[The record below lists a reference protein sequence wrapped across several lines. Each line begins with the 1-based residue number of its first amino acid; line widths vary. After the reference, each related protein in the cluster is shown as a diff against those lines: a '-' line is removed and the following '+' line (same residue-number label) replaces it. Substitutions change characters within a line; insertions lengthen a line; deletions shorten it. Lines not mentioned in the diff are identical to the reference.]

1 MSKALFRF
9 LRGELN
15 GYYVTRLNDL
25 LNASTEDIKTF
36 FCDFQ
41 AQQFELGKIS
51 LETLYNLGK
60 FASIFLLRLKSAE
73 TMTALYLT
81 DSFIKNSY
89 EFSERGLYNVP
100 LEQFEFFHTEDDS
113 GAYFVFVRTTQE
125 QYEDDID
132 TLTDYRKRATMVGDV
147 AVQGYISSRATDIFD
162 SVGNVKPEFILA
174 TPPSGV
180 AYSEFYGDNFLYLSE
195 GDDSEA
201 DNLIRWRLSESEV
214 VDGVEYSERGLFIV
228 PSALFPDINTLAT
241 SELRS
246 SLVGDEEVI
255 GYISESETDVLD
267 EEGNVKPEKILSTPP
282 EGLAYSE
289 FYGNQFLFLAESE
302 REDSYKSISP
312 ELYMSFFKAMQWIR
326 YNGVSV
332 TSLIKVVELTCPDG
346 LVKIGAIET
355 AVDGRHLNVYYRY
368 DISADTDF
376 KPQRLSLLEY
386 ILQIKFKQ
394 VIFSEIA

>member
-25 LNASTEDIKTF
+25 LNASTKDIKTF

-81 DSFIKNSY
+81 DSFIKDGY

-147 AVQGYISSRATDIFD
+147 AVQGYISSEATDIFD

-180 AYSEFYGDNFLYLSE
+180 AYSDYFGDNFLYLSE

-332 TSLIKVVELTCPDG
+332 ASLIKVVELTCPDG

-394 VIFSEIA
+394 VIFTEIA

>member
-25 LNASTEDIKTF
+25 LNASTKDIKTF

-81 DSFIKNSY
+81 DSFIKDGY

-147 AVQGYISSRATDIFD
+147 AVQGYISSEATDIFD

-332 TSLIKVVELTCPDG
+332 ASLIKVVELTCPDG
-346 LVKIGAIET
+346 LVKIRAIET

-394 VIFSEIA
+394 VIFTEIA

>member
-15 GYYVTRLNDL
+15 GYYVTKLNDL
-25 LNASTEDIKTF
+25 LNASTRDIKTF

-41 AQQFELGKIS
+41 SQQFELGKIS

-81 DSFIKNSY
+81 DSHIVDGY

-100 LEQFEFFHTEDDS
+100 LEAFEFFHTQDDS
-113 GAYFVFVRTTQE
+113 GAYFIFVRTTQE

-132 TLTDYRKRATMVGDV
+132 TLTDYRKRAVMVGDV
-147 AVQGYISSRATDIFD
+147 AVQGYISSEATDIFD

-241 SELRS
+241 PELRS

-282 EGLAYSE
+282 EGLAYSN

-302 REDSYKSISP
+302 REDSYRSISP
-312 ELYMSFFKAMQWIR
+312 QLYMAFFKAMQWIR

-332 TSLIKVVELTCPDG
+332 ASLIKVVELTCPDG

>member
-25 LNASTEDIKTF
+25 LNASTKDIKTF

-81 DSFIKNSY
+81 DSHIVDGY

-132 TLTDYRKRATMVGDV
+132 TLTDYRKRAVMVGDV
-147 AVQGYISSRATDIFD
+147 AVQGYISSEATDIFD

-174 TPPSGV
+174 NPPSGV
-180 AYSEFYGDNFLYLSE
+180 AYADYFGNNFLYLSE

-241 SELRS
+241 DELRS
-246 SLVGDEEVI
+246 SMIGDEDVI

-267 EEGNVKPEKILSTPP
+267 ESGNVKPEKILDTPP
-282 EGLAYSE
+282 VGLAYSE

-312 ELYMSFFKAMQWIR
+312 ELYMAFFKAMQWIR

-332 TSLIKVVELTCPDG
+332 ASLIKVVELTCPDG
-346 LVKIGAIET
+346 LVKIGNIET

-376 KPQRLSLLEY
+376 KPQRFSLLEY
-386 ILQIKFKQ
+386 ILGIKFKQ

>member
-25 LNASTEDIKTF
+25 LNASTKDIKTF

-81 DSFIKNSY
+81 DSFIKDGY

-147 AVQGYISSRATDIFD
+147 AVQGYISSEATDIFD

-241 SELRS
+241 NELRS

-282 EGLAYSE
+282 EGLAYSN

-332 TSLIKVVELTCPDG
+332 ASLIKVVELTCPDG

>member
-25 LNASTEDIKTF
+25 LNASTKDIKTF

-51 LETLYNLGK
+51 LDTLYNLGK

-81 DSFIKNSY
+81 DSFIKDGY

-147 AVQGYISSRATDIFD
+147 AVQGYISSEATDIFD

-282 EGLAYSE
+282 EGLAYSN

-332 TSLIKVVELTCPDG
+332 ASLIKVVELTCPDG

>member
-25 LNASTEDIKTF
+25 LNASTKDIKTF

-41 AQQFELGKIS
+41 AQQFEFGKIS

-81 DSFIKNSY
+81 DSFIKY
-89 EFSERGLYNVP
+89 GIEFSERGLYNVP

-147 AVQGYISSRATDIFD
+147 AVQGYISSEATDIFD

-201 DNLIRWRLSESEV
+201 DNLIRWRLSESEI

-282 EGLAYSE
+282 EGLAYSD

-302 REDSYKSISP
+302 REDSYRSISP
-312 ELYMSFFKAMQWIR
+312 ELYMAFFKAMQWIR

-332 TSLIKVVELTCPDG
+332 ASLIKVVELTCPNG
-346 LVKIGAIET
+346 LVKIGVIET